1 MDRTF
6 AGKAAAVLM
15 AVLMVLSVC
24 SIFADTA
31 YAAEATMSL
40 SGGGTAEKGDTV
52 TITLKYTGAT
62 FGSATAKITYDS
74 DVLEY
79 SSCSGAEANGSGG
92 TVIVTMANG
101 SGTDNLTCKL
111 SFKAKKVGKATVK
124 ASTTDIYNIDLEELS
139 AGSKS
144 TTVTV
149 EDSSDAVSTN
159 ANLSELYISAGK
171 LSPAFSKNVTS
182 YTVKVDNDVT
192 EFLITAVKEDS
203 NATTKVTGSKEMKVG
218 ENTRKVTVTAESG
231 KTKTYTITIIRAEA
245 GSSSQKP
252 DSSQTQKPDSSQT
265 QKPDNSGDKEEP
277 KGIEA
282 VVNDVTYLVEEDLAK
297 VEIPETFS
305 VSAADYNDKQIPV
318 VQSKDGNIV
327 LAFLKEQESGE
338 GKWFYYNDSKDQ
350 FLSKKALSLDT
361 VFAYG
366 EAMAEEAGDGMKQ
379 PDGTEN
385 PGDGTDNTDA
395 SGNELLGTTELM
407 LMIFGATLGLLLLVV
422 ICLQIGI
429 IRDNKRK

>member
-1 MDRTF
+1 MNRTF
-6 AGKAAAVLM
+6 AGKAAAVFM
-15 AVLMVLSVC
+15 AVLMVLAMF

-40 SGGGTAEKGDTV
+40 SGGGTVEKGDTV

-79 SSCSGAEANGSGG
+79 SSCSGAEAGGGSG
-92 TVIVTMANG
+92 TVIATMANG
-101 SGTDNLTCKL
+101 SGTDNLTCKFT
-111 SFKAKKVGKATVK
+111 FKAKKVGKATIK
-124 ASTTDIYNIDLEELS
+124 AATTDIYNIDLEELS

-203 NATTKVTGSKEMKVG
+203 KATTKVTGSKEMKVG

-245 GSSSQKP
+245 GSSTQKP
-252 DSSQTQKPDSSQT
+252 DTSQTQKPDSSQT
-265 QKPDNSGDKEEP
+265 QKPDTSGDKEEP

-282 VVNDVTYLVEEDLAK
+282 VVNDTTYLVEEDLAK

-305 VSAADYNDKQIPV
+305 VSAANYNDKQIPV
-318 VQSKDGNIV
+318 IMSKDGGIV
-327 LAFLKEQESGE
+327 LGYLKDQESGE
-338 GKWFYYNDSKDQ
+338 GKWFYYNESKDQ
-350 FLSKKALSLDT
+350 FLSKKSLSLDT
-361 VFAYG
+361 LFAYG
-366 EAMAEEAGDGMKQ
+366 EAMAEEAGEDSDKQ
-379 PDGTEN
+379 T
-385 PGDGTDNTDA
+385 GDVPSGDVDTDTQAED
-395 SGNELLGTTELM
+395 LLGTTELM

-429 IRDNKRK
+429 IRDKKSK

>member
-1 MDRTF
+1 MCRSFKKT
-6 AGKAAAVLM
+6 AVVLLM
-15 AVLMVLSVC
+15 AVMLVLAMC
-24 SIFADTA
+24 GTA

-40 SGGGTAEKGDTV
+40 SGGGTVQKGDTV
-52 TITLKYTGAT
+52 TITLKYSGAT
-62 FGSATAKITYDS
+62 FGSATAKITYDA

-92 TVIVTMANG
+92 TVIATMANG
-101 SGTDNLTCKL
+101 SGTDSLSCKFT
-111 SFKAKKVGKATVK
+111 FKAKKVGKATVK

-182 YTVKVDNDVT
+182 YTVNVDNSVT

-203 NATTKVTGSKEMKVG
+203 KATTKVTGSKEMKVG

-245 GSSSQKP
+245 GSS
-252 DSSQTQKPDSSQT
+252 TQKPDSSQT
-265 QKPDNSGDKEEP
+265 QTPDSSQTQKPEGDNEST

-282 VVNDVTYLVEEDLAK
+282 VVDNVEYLVEEDLAK
-297 VEIPETFS
+297 IDIPATFS
-305 VSAADYNDKQIPV
+305 VSAAKYNDKQIPV
-318 VQSKDGNIV
+318 IVSKDGGIV
-327 LAFLKEQESGE
+327 LAYLKDQESGE
-338 GKWFYYNDSKDQ
+338 GGWFYYNESKDQ
-350 FLSKKALSLDT
+350 FLAKKSLSVETL
-361 VFAYG
+361 FAYG
-366 EAMAEEAGDGMKQ
+366 NAMADEGGDGSVQ
-379 PDGTEN
+379 Q
-385 PGDGTDNTDA
+385 PGDSTPNGGSQQGEDI
-395 SGNELLGTTELM
+395 LGTTELM
-407 LMIFGATLGLLLLVV
+407 LMIFGATLGLLLLAV
-422 ICLQIGI
+422 ICLQISI
-429 IRDNKRK
+429 IRGNKRK

>member
-1 MDRTF
+1 MYRTF
-6 AGKAAAVLM
+6 AGKAAMLVM
-15 AVLMVLSVC
+15 AVLMIVAMSG
-24 SIFADTA
+24 IFADTA
-31 YAAEATMSL
+31 YAADATISL
-40 SGGGTAEKGDTV
+40 SGGGNVEKGDTV

-92 TVIVTMANG
+92 TVIATMANG
-101 SGTDNLTCKL
+101 SGTDNLSCKFT
-111 SFKAKKVGKATVK
+111 FKAKKVGTATVK
-124 ASTTDIYNIDLEELS
+124 ATTTDIYNIDLEELS

-149 EDSSDAVSTN
+149 GDSSDAVSTN

-182 YTVKVDNDVT
+182 YTVNVDNSVT

-203 NATTKVTGSKEMKVG
+203 KATTKVTGSKEMKVG

-231 KTKTYTITIIRAEA
+231 KTKTYTITIIRAAA
-245 GSSSQKP
+245 GSSTQKP

-265 QKPDNSGDKEEP
+265 QKPDTPEKEEP

-297 VEIPETFS
+297 VEIPPTFS
-305 VSAADYNDKQIPV
+305 VSAANYNDKQIPV
-318 VQSKDGNIV
+318 IQSKDGGIV

-338 GKWFYYNDSKDQ
+338 GKWYYYNEDKDQ

-366 EAMAEEAGDGMKQ
+366 EAMAEEAGDGEKK
-379 PDGTEN
+379 PAGTET
-385 PGDGTDNTDA
+385 PGGSEGSTDTA
-395 SGNELLGTTELM
+395 EPELLGTTELM
-407 LMIFGATLGLLLLVV
+407 LMLFGATLGLLLLVV

-429 IRDNKRK
+429 IRDKKRK